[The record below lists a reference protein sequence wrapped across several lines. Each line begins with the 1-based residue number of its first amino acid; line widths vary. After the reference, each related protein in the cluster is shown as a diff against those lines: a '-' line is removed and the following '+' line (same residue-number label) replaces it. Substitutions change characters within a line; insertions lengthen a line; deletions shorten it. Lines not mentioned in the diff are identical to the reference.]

1 MAKGLFDDEEDE
13 NGNPIGSRFDFYQN
27 VKNSFYMPEWGFGQ
41 NLIVSSDNGKGK
53 LKLLNLSN
61 TFPND
66 ESYKLFGSQENLPA
80 LSWDN
85 RSALGSAIVETFGTN
100 AVLNIFT
107 NAIEGKDN
115 WNRPIDNSILG
126 RLAYAGGEFAI
137 PSLKHINKEA
147 IAFAKD
153 KQGEA
158 PVDRDEIDTRRVTL
172 LNYLHGMLVNSPQL
186 IKRTYTL
193 DIPQQ
198 VYFNLGAFYK
208 DNAKKF
214 ESLTDSEKY
223 ERIKKLEPVRK
234 AFVQLR
240 KYETFTNGNVNAEEV
255 FSNAFTGL
263 RGKASDEEKAY
274 ILTGEKPF
282 EK

>member
-1 MAKGLFDDEEDE
+1 
-13 NGNPIGSRFDFYQN
+13 
-27 VKNSFYMPEWGFGQ
+27 
-41 NLIVSSDNGKGK
+41 
-53 LKLLNLSN
+53 
-61 TFPND
+61 
-66 ESYKLFGSQENLPA
+66 

-126 RLAYAGGEFAI
+126 RLAYVGGEFAI

-214 ESLTDSEKY
+214 ESLTESEKY
-223 ERIKKLEPVRK
+223 ERIQEIALLLEELMC
-234 AFVQLR
+234 AMEA
-240 KYETFTNGNVNAEEV
+240 YIFTKDAINAEEV
-255 FSNAFTGL
+255 FENAFTGL
-263 RGKASDEEKAY
+263 RGKASEEEKAY

-282 EK
+282 EE